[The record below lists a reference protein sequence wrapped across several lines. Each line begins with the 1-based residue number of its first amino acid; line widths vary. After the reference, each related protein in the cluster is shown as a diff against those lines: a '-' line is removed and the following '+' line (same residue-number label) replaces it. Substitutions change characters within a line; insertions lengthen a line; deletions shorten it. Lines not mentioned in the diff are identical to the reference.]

1 MLSAM
6 LKFIC
11 AGVIIVVY
19 KGEIMKYI
27 LALDQ
32 GTTSS
37 RAILFDEHGR
47 VAGKAYQE
55 FRQIY
60 PRAGWVE
67 HDPKD
72 ILGSQVGVIAQAL
85 VRAGASMSDVQAI
98 GVSNQRET
106 TLAWDS
112 VTGEPVCNAIVW
124 QCRRTADMCDRLK
137 EQGLDKMIYRRTG
150 LVADAYF
157 SATKMRWI
165 LDNAEGARALAA
177 SGRLRFG
184 TVDTYLMYCLSG
196 GRIFATDYTNAARTM
211 LFNIH
216 TLDWDDELLALFGIS
231 RAMLPEVYPSG
242 YRYGRTDA
250 AFLGRELDIC
260 AVAGDQQAA
269 LFGHLCTDK
278 GDIKN
283 TYGTGCFLL
292 MNTGREPV
300 ESDNGLIT
308 SLAAGFGDRPDYI
321 LEGSVF
327 VGGAAVQW
335 LRDEMRLISSAGE
348 SEELALRVPSSDG
361 VYVVPA
367 FTGLGAPYWDARAR
381 GAIVGITRGTSREHI
396 VRATL
401 EGIAY
406 QVADI
411 VRAMGL
417 DAGVNINRLRVD
429 GGASANNFLMSFQA
443 DVLGCTVIR
452 PVVIETTALG
462 AAYLA
467 GIASGMWSGVDELK
481 NNERTE
487 KEFAPSIGGEERAR
501 LLKGW
506 RSAVA
511 AARTR

>member
-1 MLSAM
+1 
-6 LKFIC
+6 
-11 AGVIIVVY
+11 
-19 KGEIMKYI
+19 MKYI

-37 RAILFDEHGR
+37 RAILFDCNGR

-72 ILGSQVGVIAQAL
+72 ILGSQVGVIAEAL
-85 VRAGASMSDVQAI
+85 VRAGASLSDVEGV

-106 TLAWDS
+106 TLVWDAQ
-112 VTGEPVCNAIVW
+112 TGEPIYNAIVW
-124 QCRRTADMCDRLK
+124 QCRRTADMCDKLK
-137 EQGLDKMIYRRTG
+137 EEGLDKLIYQKTG

-157 SATKMRWI
+157 SATKIKWI
-165 LDNAEGARALAA
+165 LNNVAGARDLARA
-177 SGRLRFG
+177 GRLRFG
-184 TVDTYLMYCLSG
+184 TVDTYLLYALSG
-196 GRIFATDYTNAARTM
+196 GRIYATDYTNAARTM

-216 TLDWDDELLALFGIS
+216 TLKWDDDLLSLFDIPRS
-231 RAMLPEVYPSG
+231 MLPEVYPSG
-242 YRYGRTDA
+242 YDYGRTDGT
-250 AFLGRELDIC
+250 FLGRELNIC

-269 LFGHLCTDK
+269 LFGHLCTNK

-292 MNTGREPV
+292 MNTGKSPV
-300 ESDNGLIT
+300 DSRNGLIT
-308 SLAAGFGDRPDYI
+308 SLAAGIEPAPDYI

-335 LRDEMRLISSAGE
+335 LRDELRVISTAAE
-348 SEELALRVPSSDG
+348 SEELALKVPSSDG

-411 VRAMGL
+411 VSAMER
-417 DAGVNINRLRVD
+417 DAGIKINQLRVD
-429 GGASANNFLMSFQA
+429 GGASANNFLMSLQS
-443 DVLGCTVIR
+443 DILGCSVLR
-452 PVVIETTALG
+452 PAIVETTALG

-467 GIASGMWSGVDELK
+467 GITSGIWSDAEELR
-481 NNERTE
+481 NNERIERT
-487 KEFAPSIGGEERAR
+487 FTPSIGGEERAK
-501 LLKGW
+501 LLSGW
-506 RSAVA
+506 RSAVS
-511 AARTR
+511 AARIR

>member
-1 MLSAM
+1 
-6 LKFIC
+6 
-11 AGVIIVVY
+11 
-19 KGEIMKYI
+19 MKYI

-37 RAILFDEHGR
+37 RAILFDCNGR

-72 ILGSQVGVIAQAL
+72 ILGSQVGVIAEAL
-85 VRAGASMSDVQAI
+85 VRAGASLSDVEAV

-106 TLAWDS
+106 TLVWDAQ
-112 VTGEPVCNAIVW
+112 TGEPIYNAIVW
-124 QCRRTADMCDRLK
+124 QCRRTADMCDKLK
-137 EQGLDKMIYRRTG
+137 EEGLDKLIYQKTG

-157 SATKMRWI
+157 SATKIKWI
-165 LDNAEGARALAA
+165 LDNVAGARDLARA
-177 SGRLRFG
+177 GRLRFG
-184 TVDTYLMYCLSG
+184 TVDTYLLNALSG
-196 GRIFATDYTNAARTM
+196 GRIYATDYTNASRTM

-216 TLDWDDELLALFGIS
+216 TLKWDDDLLSLFGIPRS
-231 RAMLPEVYPSG
+231 MLPEVFPSG
-242 YRYGRTDA
+242 YNYGRTDGT
-250 AFLGRELDIC
+250 FLGRELNIC

-269 LFGHLCTDK
+269 LFGHLCTNK

-292 MNTGREPV
+292 MNTGKSPV
-300 ESDNGLIT
+300 DSRNGLIT
-308 SLAAGFGDRPDYI
+308 SLAAGTESSPDYI

-335 LRDEMRLISSAGE
+335 LRDELRVISAAAE
-348 SEELALRVPSSDG
+348 SEELALKVPSSDG

-381 GAIVGITRGTSREHI
+381 GAVVGITRGTSREHI

-411 VRAMGL
+411 VRAMEL
-417 DAGVNINRLRVD
+417 DAGVKIAELRVD
-429 GGASANNFLMSFQA
+429 GGASANNFLMAFQS
-443 DVLGCTVIR
+443 DILNCSVLR
-452 PVVIETTALG
+452 PAVVETTALG

-467 GIASGMWSGVDELK
+467 GITSGIWSGVEELK
-481 NNERTE
+481 SNEHAERVFT
-487 KEFAPSIGGEERAR
+487 PSMGEDERAR
-501 LLKGW
+501 LLSGW
-506 RSAVA
+506 HTAIA
-511 AARTR
+511 AARLR

>member
-1 MLSAM
+1 
-6 LKFIC
+6 
-11 AGVIIVVY
+11 
-19 KGEIMKYI
+19 MKYI

-37 RAILFDEHGR
+37 RAILFDSFGN

-60 PRAGWVE
+60 PMAGWVE

-72 ILGSQVGVIAQAL
+72 ILGSQVGVIAEAL
-85 VRAGASMSDVQAI
+85 VRAGADIRDVEAVGI
-98 GVSNQRET
+98 SNQRET
-106 TLAWDS
+106 TLVWDAL
-112 VTGEPVCNAIVW
+112 TGQPIYNAIVW
-124 QCRRTADMCDRLK
+124 QCRRTAEMCDALK
-137 EQGLDKMIYRRTG
+137 ESGTDKIIYQKTG
-150 LVADAYF
+150 LIADAYF
-157 SATKMRWI
+157 SATKIKWI
-165 LDNAEGARALAA
+165 LDNMQGARSLANA
-177 SGRLRFG
+177 GRLRFG
-184 TVDTYLMYCLSG
+184 TVDTYLLYKLSG

-216 TLDWDDELLALFGIS
+216 TREWDDDLLSLFDIPRS
-231 RAMLPEVYPSG
+231 MLPEVYPSG
-242 YRYGRTDA
+242 YVYGATDA
-250 AFLGRELDIC
+250 AFLGRKLNIC

-269 LFGHLCTDK
+269 LYGHLCTHK

-292 MNTGREPV
+292 MNTGGEAVQSR
-300 ESDNGLIT
+300 NGLIT
-308 SLAAGFGDRPDYI
+308 SLAAGYTQKPDYI

-335 LRDEMRLISSAGE
+335 LRDEMRLIDTAAE
-348 SEELALRVPSSDG
+348 SEALAIKVPSSDG

-411 VRAMGL
+411 VSAMER
-417 DAGVNINRLRVD
+417 DAGIKINQLRVD
-429 GGASANNFLMSFQA
+429 GGASANNFLMSFQS
-443 DVLGCTVIR
+443 DILGCSVLR
-452 PVVIETTALG
+452 PAVVETTALG

-467 GIASGMWSGVDELK
+467 GITSGMWSDAEELR
-481 NNERTE
+481 NNERIERT
-487 KEFAPSIGGEERAR
+487 FTPSIDGEERAK
-501 LLKGW
+501 LLSGW
-506 RSAVA
+506 RSAVS
-511 AARTR
+511 AARIR

>member
-1 MLSAM
+1 
-6 LKFIC
+6 
-11 AGVIIVVY
+11 
-19 KGEIMKYI
+19 MKYI

-37 RAILFDEHGR
+37 RAILFDSFGN

-60 PRAGWVE
+60 PMAGWVE

-72 ILGSQVGVIAQAL
+72 ILGSQVGVIAEAL
-85 VRAGASMSDVQAI
+85 VRAGADIRDVEAVGI
-98 GVSNQRET
+98 SNQRET
-106 TLAWDS
+106 TLVWDAL
-112 VTGEPVCNAIVW
+112 TGQPIYNAIVW
-124 QCRRTADMCDRLK
+124 QCRRTAEMCDALK
-137 EQGLDKMIYRRTG
+137 ESGTDKIIYQKTG

-157 SATKMRWI
+157 SATKIKWI
-165 LDNAEGARALAA
+165 LDNMQGARSLANA
-177 SGRLRFG
+177 GRLCFG
-184 TVDTYLMYCLSG
+184 TVDTYLLYKLSG

-216 TLDWDDELLALFGIS
+216 TREWDDDLLSLFDIPRS
-231 RAMLPEVYPSG
+231 MLPEVYPSG
-242 YRYGRTDA
+242 YVYGATDA
-250 AFLGRELDIC
+250 AFLGRELNIC

-269 LFGHLCTDK
+269 LYGHLCTHK

-292 MNTGREPV
+292 MNTGGEAVQSR
-300 ESDNGLIT
+300 NGLIT
-308 SLAAGFGDRPDYI
+308 SLAAGYTQKPDYI

-335 LRDEMRLISSAGE
+335 LRDEMRLIDTAAE
-348 SEELALRVPSSDG
+348 SEALATKVPSSDG

-411 VRAMGL
+411 VSAMER
-417 DAGVNINRLRVD
+417 DAGIKINQLRVD
-429 GGASANNFLMSFQA
+429 GGASANNFLMAFQS
-443 DVLGCTVIR
+443 DILGCSVLR
-452 PVVIETTALG
+452 PAVVETTALG

-467 GIASGMWSGVDELK
+467 GITSGMWSDAEELR
-481 NNERTE
+481 NNERIERT
-487 KEFAPSIGGEERAR
+487 FTPSIDGEERAK
-501 LLKGW
+501 LLSGW
-506 RSAVA
+506 RSAVS
-511 AARTR
+511 AARIR

>member
-1 MLSAM
+1 
-6 LKFIC
+6 
-11 AGVIIVVY
+11 
-19 KGEIMKYI
+19 MKYI

-37 RAILFDEHGR
+37 RAILFDCNGR

-72 ILGSQVGVIAQAL
+72 ILGSQVGVIAEAL
-85 VRAGASMSDVQAI
+85 VRAGASLSDVEAV

-106 TLAWDS
+106 TLVWDAQ
-112 VTGEPVCNAIVW
+112 TGEPIYNAIVW
-124 QCRRTADMCDRLK
+124 QCRRTADMCDKLK
-137 EQGLDKMIYRRTG
+137 EEGLDKLIYQKTG

-157 SATKMRWI
+157 SATKIKWI
-165 LDNAEGARALAA
+165 LDNVAGARDLARA
-177 SGRLRFG
+177 GRLRFG
-184 TVDTYLMYCLSG
+184 TVDTYLLYALSG
-196 GRIFATDYTNAARTM
+196 GRIYATDYTNAARTM

-216 TLDWDDELLALFGIS
+216 TLKWDDDLLSLFDIPRS
-231 RAMLPEVYPSG
+231 MLPEVYPSG
-242 YRYGRTDA
+242 YDYGRTDGT
-250 AFLGRELDIC
+250 FLGRELNIC

-269 LFGHLCTDK
+269 LFGHLCTNK

-292 MNTGREPV
+292 MNTGKSPV
-300 ESDNGLIT
+300 DSRNGLIT
-308 SLAAGFGDRPDYI
+308 SLAAGIEPAPDYI

-335 LRDEMRLISSAGE
+335 LRDELRVISTAAE
-348 SEELALRVPSSDG
+348 SEELALKVPSSDG

-381 GAIVGITRGTSREHI
+381 GAVVGITRGTSREHI

-411 VRAMGL
+411 VRAMEL
-417 DAGVNINRLRVD
+417 DAGVKIAELRVD
-429 GGASANNFLMSFQA
+429 GGASANNFLMAFQS
-443 DVLGCTVIR
+443 DILNCSVLR
-452 PVVIETTALG
+452 PAVVETTALG

-467 GIASGMWSGVDELK
+467 GITSGIWSGVEELK

-487 KEFAPSIGGEERAR
+487 RVFTPSMGDEERSR
-501 LLKGW
+501 LLSGW
-506 RSAVA
+506 HTAIA
-511 AARTR
+511 AARLRQG

>member
-1 MLSAM
+1 
-6 LKFIC
+6 
-11 AGVIIVVY
+11 
-19 KGEIMKYI
+19 MKYI

-37 RAILFDEHGR
+37 RAILFDSFGN

-72 ILGSQVGVIAQAL
+72 ILGSQVGVIAEAL
-85 VRAGASMSDVQAI
+85 VRAGADIRDVEAVGI
-98 GVSNQRET
+98 SNQRET
-106 TLAWDS
+106 TLVWDAL
-112 VTGEPVCNAIVW
+112 TGQPIYNAIVW
-124 QCRRTADMCDRLK
+124 QCRRTAEMCDALK
-137 EQGLDKMIYRRTG
+137 ESGTDKIIYQKTG
-150 LVADAYF
+150 LIADAYF
-157 SATKMRWI
+157 SATKIKWI
-165 LDNAEGARALAA
+165 LDKVQGARSLANA
-177 SGRLRFG
+177 GRLRFG
-184 TVDTYLMYCLSG
+184 TVDTYLLYKLSG

-216 TLDWDDELLALFGIS
+216 TREWDDDLLSLFDIPRS
-231 RAMLPEVYPSG
+231 MLPEVYPSG
-242 YRYGRTDA
+242 YVYGATDA
-250 AFLGRELDIC
+250 AFLGRELNIC

-269 LFGHLCTDK
+269 LYGHLCTHK

-292 MNTGREPV
+292 MNAGGEAVQSR
-300 ESDNGLIT
+300 NGLIT
-308 SLAAGFGDRPDYI
+308 SLAAGYTQKPDYI

-335 LRDEMRLISSAGE
+335 LRDEMRLIDTAAE
-348 SEELALRVPSSDG
+348 SEALAIKVPSSDG

-411 VRAMGL
+411 VSAMER
-417 DAGVNINRLRVD
+417 DAGIKINQLRVD
-429 GGASANNFLMSFQA
+429 GGASANNFLMAFQS
-443 DVLGCTVIR
+443 DILGCSVLR
-452 PVVIETTALG
+452 PAVVETTALG

-467 GIASGMWSGVDELK
+467 GITSGMWSDAEELR
-481 NNERTE
+481 NNERIERT
-487 KEFAPSIGGEERAR
+487 FTPSIDGEERAK
-501 LLKGW
+501 LLSGW
-506 RSAVA
+506 RSAVS
-511 AARTR
+511 AARIR